1 MLGLS
6 LKEVKRIAIGLL
18 LLASSVPNASAA
30 GSSQFEVIATLERSG
45 AQPMGSL
52 VEHSSAALFG
62 TTISGGS
69 QNFGTVF
76 RVDET
81 NGITILHS
89 FSAIDGAAPTAGL
102 TEAPNGTLYGTTAE
116 GGLHGFGIVFK
127 ITPEGAFS
135 KLIDFTG
142 EAGAAKGSVPNGL
155 VLHANGNLYGTTQS
169 GGVNALGTLFSINP
183 DSGILTTLA
192 EFSGTTGSTPG
203 QNPIGTVVAR
213 NDLLYGLTQ
222 NGGDSNNGVFF
233 SISTTGTPTLA
244 RFFTGASGSQAG
256 SRPNSSLLLAND
268 GFIYGTTEYGGSNG
282 VGVAFR
288 FSSEASPTYEIL
300 HAFSDQTGSQPSGSI
315 CERADGAVYGST
327 SVGGSQG
334 WGVLY
339 KISPGAAYS
348 VVAEFTNESGLV
360 PGASPRSGL
369 IVTSDDLIW
378 GTTSAGG
385 PGQRGLVFTLSNGA
399 QFTTIASFTTA
410 LGWHPSGAP
419 ISDRNGNLIF
429 PVVEGGDLGGG
440 SINRI
445 AANGT
450 LNALFPLGGELGE
463 NPKGSLLDTGTEF
476 IGVSQNGST
485 SGRGGIFKFTTSSD
499 ASLLSAF
506 TSTAGESI
514 QGPLLKSS
522 NGNLYGVSRK
532 GGFAN
537 QGSVFTVDDLGM
549 LSRVF
554 SFTGA
559 TGSKLG
565 AHPIAP
571 LVQLN
576 DGTLHGLTHYSELK
590 PNLSFNSRGSL
601 FQLDQLGAMST
612 VIEFPENGAHSP
624 SSALFLASN
633 GNYYATT
640 NLGGDSNDGTLLE
653 FDSST
658 KTTTT
663 IASFAADT
671 TGSQPGGPLLS
682 AADGWLYGF
691 TTSGG
696 DGFGTVYRFHI
707 TTRQFECIVRF
718 TGPNGISPGIPFID
732 LGADQ
737 PTYGGLQTGSDGLV
751 YGVTPAG
758 GLGGGGVVFRL
769 LTTSPLQDWK
779 DQYLGDP
786 EALDNGDPD
795 QDGLTN
801 LEEYTFGRLPNVPDN
816 DHPVTFT
823 ATQDT
828 AGIGT
833 TLEIPRV
840 LFRSDINIHIE
851 ASTSLLGP
859 WTEIS
864 SSLAGASFLGEATAQ
879 SINIQNG
886 VETIRIVDQL
896 LTSEGDKRFL
906 RIRITR

>member
-1 MLGLS
+1 MLI
-6 LKEVKRIAIGLL
+6 EVKRIAIGLL
-18 LLASSVPNASAA
+18 LLATLVPGAIAS
-30 GSSQFEVIATLERSG
+30 GNSQFEVLATLERSG

-52 VEHSSAALFG
+52 VEHSSTALFG

-69 QNFGTVF
+69 LNYGTVF

-81 NGITILHS
+81 DGITILHS
-89 FSAIDGAAPTAGL
+89 FSSIDGTAPTAGL
-102 TEAPNGTLYGTTAE
+102 TEASNSVLYGTTAE
-116 GGLHGFGIVFK
+116 GGLHGFGTAFK
-127 ITPEGAFS
+127 ITPEGSFS

-142 EAGAAKGSVPNGL
+142 ETGAAKGSVPNGL
-155 VLHANGNLYGTTQS
+155 ALHANGSLYGTTQS
-169 GGVNALGTLFSINP
+169 GGANASGTLFSINP

-192 EFSGTTGSTPG
+192 EFSGANGPTPG
-203 QNPIGTVVAR
+203 RNPIGTVIAR
-213 NDLLYGLTQ
+213 DDLLYGLTQ
-222 NGGDSNNGVFF
+222 NGGDSNNGVYFGI
-233 SISTTGTPTLA
+233 SIAGTPTLS
-244 RFFTGASGSQAG
+244 RSFTGSSGNQAG

-268 GFIYGTTEYGGSNG
+268 GFIYGTTEYGGANG
-282 VGVAFR
+282 VGIAFR
-288 FSSEASPTYEIL
+288 FSSNASPSYEIL
-300 HAFSDQTGSQPSGSI
+300 HEFSDRTGSQPSGSL

-339 KISPGAAYS
+339 KIAPGAAYS
-348 VVAEFTNESGLV
+348 VIAEFTNENGLI
-360 PGASPRSGL
+360 PGASPSSGL
-369 IVTSDDLIW
+369 IVTSDDRIW

-399 QFTTIASFTTA
+399 LFTKIASFTTA

-429 PVVEGGDLGGG
+429 PVTEGGDLGGG
-440 SINRI
+440 SIDRI
-445 AANGT
+445 VTNGT
-450 LNALFPLGGELGE
+450 LNALFPLGGDLGE
-463 NPKGSLLDTGTEF
+463 TPKGSLLDTGTEF
-476 IGVSQNGST
+476 IGVTQNGSL
-485 SGRGGIFKFTTSSD
+485 SGRGGIFEFTTDSD

-522 NGNLYGVSRK
+522 NGKLYGVSRK

-537 QGSVFTVDDLGM
+537 QGSVFSVDDLGT

-559 TGSKLG
+559 AGSKRG

-576 DGTLHGLTHYSELK
+576 DGTLYGLTRYSELK
-590 PNLSFNSRGSL
+590 PNLSFNSQGSL
-601 FQLDQLGAMST
+601 FELNQLGAMST

-640 NLGGDSNDGTLLE
+640 NLGGDSNDGALIE
-653 FDSST
+653 FNSAT
-658 KTTTT
+658 QTTTT

-682 AADGWLYGF
+682 TADGWLYGF
-691 TTSGG
+691 AISGG
-696 DGFGTVYRFHI
+696 DGFGTIYRFHI
-707 TTRQFECIVRF
+707 TTRQFECLVRF
-718 TGPNGISPGIPFID
+718 SGPGGIRPGIPFVD

-737 PTYGGLQTGSDGLV
+737 PTYGGLQTGSDGLI

-769 LTTSPLQDWK
+769 RTTSPLQDWK

-795 QDGLTN
+795 RDGLTN
-801 LEEYTFGRLPNVPDN
+801 LEEYTFGRLPNLPDN
-816 DHPVTFT
+816 NHPVIFT
-823 ATQDT
+823 ATQGN
-828 AGIGT
+828 ANIGT
-833 TLEIPRV
+833 ALEFPRTLS
-840 LFRSDINIHIE
+840 RSDINIHIE

-859 WTEIS
+859 WTEVS
-864 SSLAGASFLGEATAQ
+864 SSLAGAAFLGEATAQ
-879 SINIQNG
+879 SIDIQNG
-886 VETIRIVDQL
+886 IETIRIVDQL
-896 LTSEGDKRFL
+896 LATEGDKRFL